1 MTNPTIAI
9 LHFTAALPIPAEE
22 RCLFLKALESLGND
36 SLWTNIHIKGDGDWI
51 TMSLHDG
58 SLKIAHDG
66 SYMSDASLDL
76 CSEEVILYCTSSQQ
90 WGKIS
95 VVKQSLSE
103 NNYRGELLG
112 AVILQYIIWA
122 ATFDLPLS
130 NLSMTLSFLR

>member
-1 MTNPTIAI
+1 
-9 LHFTAALPIPAEE
+9 
-22 RCLFLKALESLGND
+22 
-36 SLWTNIHIKGDGDWI
+36 
-51 TMSLHDG
+51 MSLHDG